1 MKQQPFTTVTGPA
14 VSLMQANIDTDAI
27 IRIERLTGLPREQL
41 GQHALEALRYRADG
55 SEDARCALNRPEFQH
70 APFILAGPN
79 FGCGSSREHAV
90 WALQGRGV
98 RCVIAPQF
106 GDIFESNCFQNGV
119 LALRLP
125 MAQVREIAAQCASGA
140 PLTVSLEKQMLRRPD
155 GSELPFHIAE
165 TRRQALLLGLDDI
178 GLTLMVDAHIRAWQR
193 EDRSRRPWVWES
205 AP

>member
-1 MKQQPFTTVTGPA
+1 MKQQPFTTVTGSA
-14 VSLMQANIDTDAI
+14 VSLMQANIDTDTI
-27 IRIERLTGLPREQL
+27 IRIERLTSVPREQL
-41 GQHALEALRYRADG
+41 GQYALETLRCRADG
-55 SEDARCALNRPEFQH
+55 SEDPRCALNRSEFRQ

-125 MAQVREIAAQCASGA
+125 IAQVTETAAQCASGA
-140 PLTVSLEKQMLRRPD
+140 PLTVSLEAQVLRRPD
-155 GSELPFHIAE
+155 GSELPFVIAE
-165 TRRQALLLGLDDI
+165 TRRQALLLGLDDL
-178 GLTLMVDAHIRAWQR
+178 GLTLTLDAHIRAWQR
-193 EDRSRRPWVWES
+193 EDRSTRPWVWEI
-205 AP
+205 AQ